1 MAVKAISISN
11 MLKKKHSTFTFR
23 LPWSLAFTENPSDS
37 GIWLIWG
44 KQKNGKTS
52 FALMLAKFLATLCKI
67 LYISAEEGTDKEF
80 VDACR
85 RSGISENDKNL
96 QFLEY
101 TPLAEVRE
109 ILKRRNSPH
118 AVVFD
123 NLTVYRDD
131 FKQNA
136 IQNLKN
142 EFPDKLFIFLSHE
155 DRNEPSPSV
164 ARNAIKLA
172 KVIIHIK
179 GLKALV
185 SGRGEVGGVYNID
198 EQKAK
203 LYWGENNDGYDE
215 QD

>member
-11 MLKKKHSTFTFR
+11 MLKKKHSTFTFEP
-23 LPWSLAFTENPSDS
+23 PWSLAFTETPSDS

-52 FALMLAKFLATLCKI
+52 FALMLAKYLASLRKV

-80 VDACR
+80 VDAMI
-85 RSGISENDKNL
+85 RSGIVEKDKNL
-96 QFLEY
+96 NFLEY
-101 TPLAEVRE
+101 TTLTEVRQ
-109 ILKRRNSPH
+109 ILKRRNAPQ
-118 AVVFD
+118 VVFFD

-136 IQNLKN
+136 LQNLKN

-155 DRNEPSPSV
+155 DRNEPSPSI

-179 GLKALV
+179 GLRALV
-185 SGRGEVGGVYNID
+185 SGRGEVGGEYQID
-198 EQKAK
+198 EQRAK
-203 LYWGENNDGYDE
+203 LYWGDE
-215 QD
+215 QG

>member
-11 MLKKKHSTFTFR
+11 MLKKKHSTFTFEP
-23 LPWSLAFTENPSDS
+23 PWSLAFTETPSDS

-52 FALMLAKFLATLCKI
+52 FALMLAKYLASLRKV

-85 RSGISENDKNL
+85 RSGVTENDKNL
-96 QFLEY
+96 HFLEY
-101 TPLAEVRE
+101 TPLDEVRA
-109 ILKRRNSPH
+109 ILKRRNAPE
-118 AVVFD
+118 AIFFD

-136 IQNLKN
+136 LQNLKN
-142 EFPDKLFIFLSHE
+142 EFPEKLFIFLSHE

-179 GLKALV
+179 GLRALV
-185 SGRGEVGGVYNID
+185 SGRGEVGGEYQID
-198 EQKAK
+198 EQRAK
-203 LYWGENNDGYDE
+203 LYWGDE
-215 QD
+215 QG

>member
-11 MLKKKHSTFTFR
+11 MLKKKHSTFTFA
-23 LPWSLAFTENPSDS
+23 PPFSLAFTETPSDS

-52 FALMLAKFLATLCKI
+52 FALMLAKYLASLTKV

-85 RSGISENDKNL
+85 RSGVTENDKNL
-96 QFLEY
+96 HFLEY
-101 TPLAEVRE
+101 TPLEVVRS
-109 ILKRRNSPH
+109 ILKRRNAPY
-118 AVVFD
+118 VVFFD

-136 IQNLKN
+136 LQNLKN
-142 EFPDKLFIFLSHE
+142 EFPEKLFIFLSHE

-172 KVIIHIK
+172 KVIVHIK

-185 SGRGEVGGVYNID
+185 SGRGEVGGEYQID
-198 EQKAK
+198 EAKAK
-203 LYWGENNDGYDE
+203 LYWGDSNEAKENE
-215 QD
+215 